1 MLRILERL
9 ERVQYV
15 LMVLEEKQQVIV
27 HTCLDH
33 AHCLCHLSIVP
44 ACHNHVSERLLPL
57 DFERICIIISMIF
70 IENRRINWIS
80 VLFFVPD
87 LKTWNDLHSFIMISQ
102 HVLLHQLVMWRD
114 VDRVWVTCFG
124 HCKDIMKL

>member
-27 HTCLDH
+27 HTCFDH
-33 AHCLCHLSIVP
+33 AHRLCHLSIVP
-44 ACHNHVSERLLPL
+44 ACHNHVLERLLLL

-80 VLFFVPD
+80 VLFFVPA
-87 LKTWNDLHSFIMISQ
+87 LEAWNEARVFTMILQ
-102 HVLLHQLVMWRD
+102 HFWLHQLVMWRD